1 MTEISIPEELYYTNT
16 HEWIKIEN
24 DIGTI
29 GITDY
34 AQKELSD
41 IVYVELPEV
50 GKTFNQGDVL
60 GTLEAVKAVSDYYA
74 PISGTVIEVNE
85 NLKSQPDLVNKYPY
99 EQGWLVKM
107 KLAKLDEK
115 SKLLNASQYK
125 EIISTHE

>member
-1 MTEISIPEELYYTNT
+1 MSIPEELYYTNT